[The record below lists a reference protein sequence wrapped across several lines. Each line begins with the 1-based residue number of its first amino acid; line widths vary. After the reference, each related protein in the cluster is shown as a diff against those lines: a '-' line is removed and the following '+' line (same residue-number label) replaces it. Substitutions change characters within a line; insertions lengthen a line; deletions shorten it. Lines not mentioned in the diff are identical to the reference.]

1 MNFWE
6 QLVGSRSFRLGLK
19 IGAGVLAV
27 ALLGVGAWLW
37 QSRQES
43 RGQLALA
50 EAGQLVLQV
59 ETAQGSPEARDKAIN
74 ALQGVIEQYPRL
86 GLVPQA
92 AYQLGNL
99 RYAGGQYRAAR
110 GAYEV
115 AIGKGATGSMRT
127 LAALGIGY
135 TWEAE
140 KNYANAATAY
150 ESALK
155 GLEPKSVLAEE
166 GLLALARVQEL
177 GGKPAAALETYRR
190 VLKDMPESSRGEEL
204 RIRIASLQSRAK
216 Q

>member
-1 MNFWE
+1 MNSWE
-6 QLVGSRSFRLGLK
+6 QVVSSHWFRLGLK
-19 IGAGVLAV
+19 IGAGALAV
-27 ALLGVGAWLW
+27 ALLGLGAWLW

-59 ETAQGSPEARDKAIN
+59 ETAQGSPEARERAIN
-74 ALQGVIEQYPRL
+74 ALQGVIERYPRL

-99 RYAGGQYRAAR
+99 RYAGGQYGAAR

-177 GGKPAAALETYRR
+177 GGKPAAALDTYRR